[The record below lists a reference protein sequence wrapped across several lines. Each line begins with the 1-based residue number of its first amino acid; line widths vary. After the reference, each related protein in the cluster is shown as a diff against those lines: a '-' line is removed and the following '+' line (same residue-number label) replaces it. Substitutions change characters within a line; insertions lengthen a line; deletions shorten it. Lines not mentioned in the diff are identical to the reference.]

1 MTSKNSKKKTDLKN
15 RGKAEHI
22 VKRKQSLRT
31 TEISMFFPFV
41 LYLLFFSLLQTSTYA
56 PQKARL
62 VDLFVGLC
70 VIVVDVKLA
79 MELMVFLSF
88 SLM

>member
-1 MTSKNSKKKTDLKN
+1 
-15 RGKAEHI
+15 
-22 VKRKQSLRT
+22 
-31 TEISMFFPFV
+31 MFFPFV

-62 VDLFVGLC
+62 VYLFVGLC

-88 SLM
+88 SLI

>member
-1 MTSKNSKKKTDLKN
+1 
-15 RGKAEHI
+15 
-22 VKRKQSLRT
+22 
-31 TEISMFFPFV
+31 MFFPFV

-56 PQKARL
+56 PQKERL

-88 SLM
+88 SLI